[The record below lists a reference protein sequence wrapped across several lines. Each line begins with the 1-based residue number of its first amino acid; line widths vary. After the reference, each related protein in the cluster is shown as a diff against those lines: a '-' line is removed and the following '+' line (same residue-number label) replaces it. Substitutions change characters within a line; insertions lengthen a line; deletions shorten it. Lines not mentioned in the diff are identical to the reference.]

1 MRKTEF
7 SIKEYYHIYNRG
19 VDKRSIFEDKDD
31 LLRFLFIIKEF
42 NNIEPVGGLYKLETV
57 LRRGS
62 TSLEVRLVNIVAY
75 CLNQNHYHFI
85 LEPLVDNGIQKFM
98 HRIGT
103 GYTMYFNEK
112 YKRSGA
118 LFQGRYKSAHISSN
132 EYLLHLSVYVNLN
145 DKVHKNLNKEWMTAL
160 PISSFNE
167 YTDSNFKNP
176 LCNKEIILGQFK
188 SLEKYKKY
196 AIETLPDIINKKDDI
211 NMFID

>member
-7 SIKEYYHIYNRG
+7 YTKEYYHIYNRG

-57 LRRGS
+57 IRRGS
-62 TSLEVRLVNIVAY
+62 TSLDGRLVNIVAY

-112 YKRSGA
+112 YKRSGS
-118 LFQGRYKSAHISSN
+118 LFQGRYKSAHVSSN

-145 DKVHKNLNKEWMTAL
+145 DKVHKGLNKEWMTSL

-167 YTDSNFKNP
+167 YIDSGFENP
-176 LCNKEIILGQFK
+176 RCDKGIILSQFK
-188 SLEKYKKY
+188 SLENYKKY
-196 AIETLPDIINKKDDI
+196 AIETLPDILKRKEELK
-211 NMFID
+211 MLLE